1 MQSFGI
7 VFLQWPQQE
16 QPRGL
21 QHRQAHGTRFLR
33 EGVGLSVGR
42 TQRGPPTKIEE
53 QGQRFSRL
61 LIGPLRRSS
70 LLVEPVR
77 EYKTPLSAIFPVPS
91 SAACGVTRP
100 RGASRVRAL
109 RQGAGARAPKRR
121 RHGPPVNFRNRER
134 QSAAYIRI
142 SLARLRESRDAVWLE
157 RTRLHRVVRAVGA
170 GQGGRSLPDS
180 PMEETGFE
188 PEVPAREGWV
198 PLAEWEPSQ
207 RRQQA
212 AETVPYLR
220 GPSVSN
226 PNPVG
231 FPQPLPSKAW
241 IRRDFVWSLGRRS
254 RGRGPRHS
262 GSAPP

>member
-1 MQSFGI
+1 MHSGCDAGDPPRTMPSCDEVISRPPIRPAAIKDHCTGWRRMKQRPPPRRTIFDDFRTVLWMISYG
-7 VFLQWPQQE
+7 LPHTANE
-16 QPRGL
+16 QDSTDQLGTLTEAARLGRGESQKNASRRRPRRLCAVLRHRLLAAAAGAAAGL
-21 QHRQAHGTRFLR
+21 QHRQAHGSRFLR

-91 SAACGVTRP
+91 CAACGVTRP

-134 QSAAYIRI
+134 QSAAYI
-142 SLARLRESRDAVWLE
+142 
-157 RTRLHRVVRAVGA
+157 
-170 GQGGRSLPDS
+170 
-180 PMEETGFE
+180 
-188 PEVPAREGWV
+188 
-198 PLAEWEPSQ
+198 
-207 RRQQA
+207 
-212 AETVPYLR
+212 
-220 GPSVSN
+220 
-226 PNPVG
+226 
-231 FPQPLPSKAW
+231 
-241 IRRDFVWSLGRRS
+241 
-254 RGRGPRHS
+254 
-262 GSAPP
+262 